1 MKGSNYMVKMMVLVL
16 LTTFAVVLTSCTGE
30 SGPVHRAWIDFPK
43 QGGKFEPGSSIPITI
58 HIAEDEALGE
68 VIIRVNK
75 EVIYQ
80 TQPLRTGNPVLAISQ
95 EWVPDQ
101 PGDYTIEVDLTDQAG
116 EMVSRT
122 QVDIHVLGELIP
134 LQPDLAI
141 TDIQLVG
148 NNQIECHYENFG
160 AAVLPEGSDIWLDII
175 LGPAESEVPPV
186 TRANIG
192 TGRSFPY
199 GESGYLTH
207 TLASIPSWPHLVTC
221 RIDVEDQ
228 ISESDEDNNKMAV
241 NLGVNLAAPPLAT
254 TETPTSTPT
263 PTQPP
268 PTTQPPPPPTTQAPP
283 PTTQPPPDT
292 APPSISGMSAV
303 PDRIA
308 ELPCAQNTVT
318 ISAQVSDPSGVG
330 PVKLYYR
337 ATKGSTI
344 GSWQIS
350 NMSPSGGNQYQVS
363 IGPSEISA
371 SHSPYGGLTLQ
382 YYVKAWDT
390 VGNFGQTSSGNLPLD
405 YCVQ

>member
-1 MKGSNYMVKMMVLVL
+1 MKGSYNLVKIVVLVL
-16 LTTFAVVLTSCTGE
+16 LTTFAVALTSCRGE

-43 QGGKFEPGSSIPITI
+43 QGGKFEPGSAIPITI
-58 HIAEDEALGE
+58 HVAEDEALGE
-68 VIIRVNK
+68 VIIRVNQ

-80 TQPLRTGNPVLAISQ
+80 GQPPRTGKPVMAINQ
-95 EWVPDQ
+95 EWTPDQ
-101 PGDYTIEVDLTDQAG
+101 PGDYTIAVDLTDTDG
-116 EMVSRT
+116 KMVSRT
-122 QVDIHVLGELIP
+122 QVDILILGELLP

-141 TDIQLVG
+141 TDIRLVG
-148 NNQIECHYENFG
+148 NDQIECYYENFG
-160 AAVLPEGSDIWLDII
+160 AAVLPEGRDVWLDII

-207 TLASIPSWPHLVTC
+207 TLSSIPSWPHLVTC
-221 RIDVEDQ
+221 RIDVDNQ
-228 ISESDEDNNKMAV
+228 ITESDEDNNNMAV
-241 NLGVNLAAPPLAT
+241 NLGLSLAAPPIAT
-254 TETPTSTPT
+254 TETPTPT
-263 PTQPP
+263 PPP

-283 PTTQPPPDT
+283 PTTQPPPPDSS
-292 APPSISGMSAV
+292 PPNISGMSAV

-330 PVKLYYR
+330 QVKLFYR
-337 ATKGSTI
+337 AAKGGTQ
-344 GSWQIS
+344 GSWQNT
-350 NMSPSGGNQYQVS
+350 NMSHTGGNQYQVA
-363 IGPSEISA
+363 IGPSQISA
-371 SHSPYGGLTLQ
+371 SRSPYGGLNLE

-390 VGNFGQTSSGNLPLD
+390 VGNAGQSSSSSIPLD